1 MCHHPGLVDVFT
13 ALDPVLDGIGSRE
26 PAPGGGSTAA
36 VVGAM
41 AAALCTKA
49 ARFSDDPGAAA
60 QAEHLRRRLTGLA
73 REDAEV
79 FVRALRDLDEPRDPD
94 PDRRDWQLGRSL
106 AAAADVPLR
115 IAEACADVAE
125 LAADL
130 ARRGKPELQP
140 DAAGAAVLA
149 EAAARVC
156 AHLVAV
162 NLGATAEDARVRHV
176 ESLAA
181 AAGQAVERAGA

>member
-1 MCHHPGLVDVFT
+1 MCHDPGLVDVFAT
-13 ALDPVLDGIGSRE
+13 LDPVLDGIGSRE

-41 AAALCTKA
+41 AAVLCTKA
-49 ARFSDDPGAAA
+49 ARYANDDGAAA
-60 QAEHLRRRLTGLA
+60 QAEHLRRRLTTLA
-73 REDAEV
+73 REDAEA

-106 AAAADVPLR
+106 AAAAEVPLR
-115 IAEACADVAE
+115 IAESCADVAE

-130 ARRGKPELQP
+130 AHRGKPDLQP

-162 NLGATAEDARVRHV
+162 NLGATTEDARVRHA

-181 AAGQAVERAGA
+181 AARQAVARTGA